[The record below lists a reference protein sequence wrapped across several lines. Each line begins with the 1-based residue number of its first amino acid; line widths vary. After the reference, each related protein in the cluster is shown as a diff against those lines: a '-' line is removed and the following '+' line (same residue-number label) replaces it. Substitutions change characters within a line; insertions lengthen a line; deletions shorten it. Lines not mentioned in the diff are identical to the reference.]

1 MKKKQKENFNLQLK
15 RGFITVILGLLFAV
29 SSTQLI
35 YAKNAIK
42 PQLTEEAK
50 ILFDMEK
57 QLFNARMNVD
67 WEKMHSLQHPEF
79 RKKISVTEM
88 RYFGGWAASDYREK
102 SKQNAHI
109 SGAYVPSVDYMKKNI
124 YKKDPLGFPV
134 KRRYVWSGN
143 SYLNI
148 KTFSLEKISISTD
161 GKYAKLKVMLKGRER
176 LNPAVVRG
184 GHYEFAAQYPTTDY
198 WEKVNGNWVI
208 TLLSKPANLSGTGAL
223 KFFVPNNK
231 SGWEKAE
238 FVEINPLDL
247 KLSLK

>member
-29 SSTQLI
+29 SSTQLT

-50 ILFDMEK
+50 ILFDREK
-57 QLFNARMNVD
+57 QLFNARINVD
-67 WEKMHSLQHPEF
+67 WEKMHSLQHPKF
-79 RKKISVTEM
+79 RKKISVTEI
-88 RYFGGWAASDYREK
+88 RYFEGWAASDYREK
-102 SKQNAHI
+102 AKQNAHI

-134 KRRYVWSGN
+134 KRRYQWSGDP
-143 SYLNI
+143 YITI

-161 GKYAKLKVMLKGRER
+161 GKYAKVKVMIKGRQR
-176 LNPAVVRG
+176 LNPAITRG
-184 GHYEFAAQYPTTDY
+184 DAQYSATDY
-198 WEKVNGNWVI
+198 LVKVNGNWVM
-208 TLLSKPANLSGTGAL
+208 TLLSKPVNLSGAGAL

-231 SGWEKAE
+231 SGWGKAE

>member
-1 MKKKQKENFNLQLK
+1 MKKNQNKTFNFLIKQGL
-15 RGFITVILGLLFAV
+15 ITIILGLLFTV
-29 SSTQLI
+29 SSAQLI
-35 YAKNAIK
+35 YAKNSIK

-50 ILFDMEK
+50 ILFDREK

-88 RYFGGWAASDYREK
+88 LYFEGWAASDYREK
-102 SKQNAHI
+102 AKQNAHI

-143 SYLNI
+143 PYLKI

-208 TLLSKPANLSGTGAL
+208 TLLSKPANLSGTGNL